1 MNAHELIMTSILGCR
16 RIDMYTGRCS
26 LSVEEQAL
34 FDDMISRLDHGEPLQ
49 YILGETEFLGL
60 HFSIDQRVL
69 IPRQETEFMAEALL
83 KILFSNKSDCID
95 FKILDIGTGSGCLA
109 ITLVKGLKNSWCE
122 AVDVSSD
129 ALVVA
134 RQNARANGVDSRIK
148 FCCGDVR
155 QLWSTFPAAAFDL
168 VVSNPPYIPTSC
180 LADLPTDVRHEP
192 LIALDGGEDGL
203 VFYREIIREAAGLL
217 KVNGLLACEF
227 WDGQDRELRGMFDQ
241 SWTVEFFKDL
251 SGVYRFFI
259 ARKMA

>member
-1 MNAHELIMTSILGCR
+1 MTSILGCR
-16 RIDMYTGRCS
+16 RTDLYTDKRL
-26 LSVEEQAL
+26 LSADEQVL

-60 HFSIDQRVL
+60 HFSVDQRVL
-69 IPRQETEFMAEALL
+69 IPRQETEFMTDALL
-83 KILFSNKSDCID
+83 KILSLSKSDCTD

-109 ITLVKGLKNSWCE
+109 ITLVKGLKNGSCE

-155 QLWSTFPAAAFDL
+155 QLWSTFPAAAYDL

-180 LADLPTDVRHEP
+180 LADLPADVQHEP
-192 LIALDGGEDGL
+192 RIALDGGEDGL
-203 VFYREIIREAAGLL
+203 VLYREIIREAAGLL
-217 KVNGLLACEF
+217 KPKGLLVCEF
-227 WDGQDRELRGMFDQ
+227 WDGQDRKLRGMFDQ

-251 SGVYRFFI
+251 SGAYRFFI
-259 ARKMA
+259 ARKKA